1 MKNEIKIF
9 WNGVKL
15 NGELQKF
22 YFYMNGEN
30 VSFID
35 NERYGRATM
44 PKECGLVV
52 INNSDSMT
60 DYFEEDHGTITPE
73 HPLYRFFKNAA
84 QSTLLHHAKANVK
97 WLEKRIAKLEGVDN
111 KYAQQALENYTADM
125 DKTKAEIADLEKTV
139 NNAQPTAEDFE
150 KVETYVA
157 EIRAKAE
164 AARKAKEE
172 KERAA
177 RLVAINE
184 AKVKTQNTIA
194 RAVKMYPVTEGAPVV
209 EVPFSEFVGLYEIID
224 KKQNTWSVKAADMIL
239 GELDMWLHAK
249 RETSDA
255 YGWYEKTDFTIRY
268 TDENGEEGTYQGRY
282 DLGDGECG
290 LLNHI
295 RNFGEW
301 HRTHEKF
308 GAEKKNPDETNDILE
323 FVKMLEKSA

>member
-22 YFYMNGEN
+22 IFSMNGEN

-73 HPLYRFFKNAA
+73 HPLYRYFKNAA
-84 QSTLLHHAKANVK
+84 QAYTLHRAKSNVK
-97 WLEKRIAKLEGVDN
+97 WLEKRIAKLEGVGD

-125 DKTKAEIADLEKTV
+125 EKTKAEVAALEKTV

-157 EIRAKAE
+157 EIKAKAE
-164 AARKAKEE
+164 AEKAAQEAKEE
-172 KERAA
+172 AERAEA
-177 RLVAINE
+177 RERTEKFVAETIKKHTEAFPLV
-184 AKVKTQNTIA
+184 
-194 RAVKMYPVTEGAPVV
+194 EGSPVV
-209 EVPFSEFVGLYEIID
+209 EIGYSEMFGLPGGGKNECLRL
-224 KKQNTWSVKAADMIL
+224 SVAAADRIL
-239 GELDMWLHAK
+239 GELDVWQHNV
-249 RETSDA
+249 RETSDF
-255 YGWYEKTDFTIRY
+255 YGWYHKTDFAIKWT
-268 TDENGEEGTYQGRY
+268 ENGEESTYRGRY
-282 DLGDGECG
+282 DLGDGEGG

-301 HRTHEKF
+301 HRTHEEF
-308 GAEKKNPDETNDILE
+308 GSEKKNPDETNDILE
-323 FVKMLEKSA
+323 FVKMLENAA

>member
-52 INNSDSMT
+52 INDSDSMT

-73 HPLYRFFKNAA
+73 HPLYRYFRNAA
-84 QSTLLHHAKANVK
+84 QAYTLHRAKANVK
-97 WLEKRIAKLEGVDN
+97 WLEKRIAKLECVEN
-111 KYAQQALENYTADM
+111 TTAKQILQNYTADLE
-125 DKTKAEIADLEKTV
+125 KTKAEVAALEKTV
-139 NNAQPTAEDFE
+139 NNSQPTAEDFE
-150 KVETYVA
+150 NVEAYVA
-157 EIRAKAE
+157 EVKAKAE

-172 KERAA
+172 KEHANRLAA
-177 RLVAINE
+177 VNE

-194 RAVKMYPVTEGAPVV
+194 RAVKLYPVTEGAPVV

-224 KKQNTWSVKAADMIL
+224 NKQNTWSVKAADMIL
-239 GELDMWLHAK
+239 GELDMWQHEK
-249 RETSDA
+249 RDTSDA

-268 TDENGEEGTYQGRY
+268 TDEKGEESTYRGRY
-282 DLGDGECG
+282 DLGDGEGG

-301 HRTHEKF
+301 HRTHEEF
-308 GAEKKNPDETNDILE
+308 GAEKKNPDETNEILE
-323 FVKMLEKSA
+323 FVKMLEKAA